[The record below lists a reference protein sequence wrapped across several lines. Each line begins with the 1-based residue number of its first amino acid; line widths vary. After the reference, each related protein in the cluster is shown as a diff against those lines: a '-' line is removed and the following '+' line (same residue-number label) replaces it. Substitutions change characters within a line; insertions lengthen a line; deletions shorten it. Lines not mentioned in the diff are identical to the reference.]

1 MTFNNEIEKVKS
13 EIKVLQSKLE
23 FLEELENTKTPAEEA
38 YKNAYGN
45 YPMSEPFWVVFKKG
59 YEAHQS
65 LPESND
71 WKTVA
76 LCFGELLSSVGP
88 NGYYNMTAD
97 QWLEW
102 AKNTYT
108 SLLAMEESPPPP
120 PEVTTENVIL
130 KAYKATFGKFPTVG
144 PSASEFDIQSW
155 NIFQYGFR
163 FGSGELQSLVDD
175 VSEESV
181 PKESTPNKYFERIL
195 NAPID
200 GRGYID
206 LREPASEFRQKLFD
220 GIKSVFYDPEYERTH
235 WSVKVNM
242 AVDEVLTHFEDILP
256 TSQDP
261 IYDDTDKGWNVCLS
275 SIKMN
280 MEKKKL
286 E

>member
-1 MTFNNEIEKVKS
+1 MTFDSEIEQVKS
-13 EIKVLQSKLE
+13 EIKVLEKKLSL
-23 FLEELENTKTPAEEA
+23 LEEIEKHKDQEVKNAFKDVYGHYPENTFSLSWI
-38 YKNAYGN
+38 G
-45 YPMSEPFWVVFKKG
+45 FQKG

-76 LCFGELLSSVGP
+76 LNFGELLSSVGP

-102 AKNTYT
+102 AKNTYN
-108 SLLAMEESPPPP
+108 SNEVIECDEKDNP
-120 PEVTTENVIL
+120 PE
-130 KAYKATFGKFPTVG
+130 PT
-144 PSASEFDIQSW
+144 
-155 NIFQYGFR
+155 
-163 FGSGELQSLVDD
+163 
-175 VSEESV
+175 
-181 PKESTPNKYFERIL
+181 KNKYFERIL

-200 GRGYID
+200 ERGYVD
-206 LREPASEFRQKLFD
+206 LREPTSEFRQKLFD

-242 AVDEVLTHFEDILP
+242 AVDDVLTHFQDIIP
-256 TSQDP
+256 ASRDP
-261 IYDDTDKGWNVCLS
+261 IYDDFNKGWNCCLT

-280 MEKKKL
+280 MEHTN